1 MLLLLPSCQS
11 LKSPAQKI
19 EISYEH
25 LDIDVPVFPFFD
37 RVTELED
44 CIEIE
49 WQGEIGYLPKEFFV
63 ALAQYV
69 NQVDAIR
76 AYVDTLNQEN
86 LPP

>member
-1 MLLLLPSCQS
+1 LILLLVSCQS
-11 LKSPAQKI
+11 LRRPAQKI
-19 EISYEH
+19 EISYEQ
-25 LDIDVPVFPFFD
+25 LDIDVPTFPLFD

-49 WQGEIGYLPKEFFV
+49 WQGELGYLPKEFFI

-69 NQVDAIR
+69 NQVDVIKV
-76 AYVDTLNQEN
+76 YIDTLNQEN